1 MSPQAHKKRVD
12 APVTM
17 EARLVTTT
25 IKGRK
30 VKLYNVNDRS
40 KTLHRCRF
48 AELYSHRREIELGYR
63 DNEAIYAAGAITL
76 RSKTQT
82 LVIQEL
88 WGMLLAYN
96 LLQFMMCQMAYSLKS
111 VMLYQIIGFKQ
122 ASIFLMSQLQ
132 LLPAVA
138 TGQYPNILRY
148 ILDMAERRKRSYL
161 KAVRK
166 SPSRYATRPSRKR
179 ELS

>member
-1 MSPQAHKKRVD
+1 MKQY
-12 APVTM
+12 M
-17 EARLVTTT
+17 LQ
-25 IKGRK
+25 
-30 VKLYNVNDRS
+30 
-40 KTLHRCRF
+40 
-48 AELYSHRREIELGYR
+48 
-63 DNEAIYAAGAITL
+63 GAITL

-166 SPSRYATRPSRKR
+166 SPSRYATRPSKKT
-179 ELS
+179 